1 MTTPAISLTSIDK
14 RFGAVPAN
22 RGADL
27 TVAVG
32 EIHALVGENG
42 AGKSTLMRILA
53 GVTTP
58 DAGTVAVDGRDV
70 TGWSAADA
78 ITAGV
83 GMVHQ
88 HFMLVPPLSVAENV
102 VLGLEPRRGFL
113 FARDV
118 ASREVAALCERTG
131 LRVPVDAPVASLSV
145 GEAQRVEILK
155 VLYRGARILVLDEPT
170 AVLSPPEVDEL
181 WAVLRSLRD
190 EGGTVVL
197 ITHKLD
203 EVMAISDRITV
214 MRAGRTVERLDTA
227 RTTPAAIARAMVG
240 RDVALAGDV
249 AQALGASGADGGWDA
264 GMAAQADAVAGEGEA
279 RTGSAEP
286 AGGAGVPGTL
296 VGQETLS
303 GEERPVA
310 RGEGD
315 GVGAREVGLG
325 GSRAGGSAPGRR
337 AAEAGGGA
345 ALPGD
350 PASVRG
356 GPPTGNLP
364 HHPQSPSTTPPPPR
378 AIPRD
383 GAPGAPGSLART
395 TSAALHLRE
404 VTVATPRNPR
414 ALDRFSLDLRAGE
427 IVGIAGVEGNGQ
439 TELVEAIAGLAPLA
453 GGSIHLGELD
463 ISAAAVRVRS
473 EAGLS
478 HIPEDRQHRGLILDY
493 SIADNLILGEHRR
506 FAGRGGALD
515 RARILAHARERIA
528 EFDIR
533 PADPLAAARTLSG
546 GNQQKIVIAREMG
559 RDFSVLLAS
568 QPTRGVDVG
577 AIEFIHG
584 QLRAARAAGKAVLLV
599 SADLTEVLALSDRV
613 GVLYGGRLA
622 CLLDRAD
629 ASAEVLGPYMMGVDA
644 QREDAA

>member
-1 MTTPAISLTSIDK
+1 MTPPAIQLSRIDK

-22 RGADL
+22 RDADL
-27 TVAVG
+27 TVAAG

-53 GVTTP
+53 GVTAP
-58 DAGTVAVDGRDV
+58 DAGTVAVEGRDV
-70 TGWSAADA
+70 TGWSAAEA
-78 ITAGV
+78 IAAGV

-88 HFMLVPPLSVAENV
+88 HFMLVPPLTVAENV
-102 VLGLEPRRGFL
+102 VLGREPRRGMM
-113 FARDV
+113 FARDT

-131 LRVPVDAPVASLSV
+131 LRVPVDATVASLSV

-181 WAVLRSLRD
+181 WTVLRGLRD

-214 MRAGRTVERLDTA
+214 MRAGRTVDRLETA
-227 RTTPAAIARAMVG
+227 TTTPAAIARAMVG

-249 AQALGASGADGGWDA
+249 ALALGAMGGADGGWDA
-264 GMAAQADAVAGEGEA
+264 GMAAHSDAVAGEE
-279 RTGSAEP
+279 RTGSA
-286 AGGAGVPGTL
+286 
-296 VGQETLS
+296 
-303 GEERPVA
+303 
-310 RGEGD
+310 
-315 GVGAREVGLG
+315 
-325 GSRAGGSAPGRR
+325 
-337 AAEAGGGA
+337 
-345 ALPGD
+345 D
-350 PASVRG
+350 PASL
-356 GPPTGNLP
+356 PPAL
-364 HHPQSPSTTPPPPR
+364 
-378 AIPRD
+378 ILRD
-383 GAPGAPGSLART
+383 
-395 TSAALHLRE
+395 
-404 VTVATPRNPR
+404 VTIATPRNPR
-414 ALDRFSLDLRAGE
+414 ALDAFSLDLRPGE

-439 TELVEAIAGLAPLA
+439 TELVEAIAGLVPLA
-453 GGSIHLGELD
+453 RGSIHLGEVDVSRLP
-463 ISAAAVRVRS
+463 VRS
-473 EAGLS
+473 RTEAGLS

-506 FAGRGGALD
+506 FTGRGGALD

-533 PADPLAAARTLSG
+533 PANPLVPARTLSG

-559 RDFSVLLAS
+559 RDFTVLLAS

-577 AIEFIHG
+577 AIEFIHA
-584 QLRAARAAGKAVLLV
+584 QLRAARAAGRAVLLV
-599 SADLTEVLALSDRV
+599 SADLTEVLALADRV
-613 GVLYGGRLA
+613 GVLYSGRLA

-629 ASAEVLGPYMMGVDA
+629 ASAEILGPYMTGLA
-644 QREDAA
+644 GRREDAA